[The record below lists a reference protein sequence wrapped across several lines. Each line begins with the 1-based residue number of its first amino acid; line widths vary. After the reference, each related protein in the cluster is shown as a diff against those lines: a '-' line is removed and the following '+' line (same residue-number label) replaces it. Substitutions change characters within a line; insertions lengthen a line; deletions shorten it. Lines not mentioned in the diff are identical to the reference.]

1 MNKKIRFG
9 VAGVHSFGKHHIQ
22 GIQKNEDAELVMICD
37 TDAQL
42 AAQVAAENGVPYTT
56 DFEEMVKNPDVD
68 AVCIVTPDP
77 THKDLVLKALAA
89 GKHIL
94 CEKPM
99 TLKLSESK
107 EIVKAAENSKS
118 FMMVGQICRFTPSFM
133 KAKELVEQ
141 GEIGELFFVEGEYA
155 HDYSGM
161 IESTPWRFDSANPRH
176 GMIGGGCH
184 SVDLLRWIAGNPTEA
199 VAYSNKKV
207 LVSTPTDDCT
217 IAILKFPNNV
227 IGKVF
232 CSTGCKR
239 PYTMRTVLYGT
250 EGTIIVDNRSQHMSI
265 YKTDILGS
273 DRLMGFTP
281 KGIELKI
288 PMSINDH
295 NIGDEI
301 KEFVQCIKEGKK
313 PLLSAREGAITV
325 SVCDAIIR
333 SAEEHKIIEVDYNF

>member
-1 MNKKIRFG
+1 MRKIRFG
-9 VAGVHSFGKHHIQ
+9 VVGVHSFGKHHII

-37 TDAQL
+37 TDEEL
-42 AAQVAAENGVPYTT
+42 AKAVAEENGVPYTT
-56 DFEEMVKNPDVD
+56 DFDEMVNCPDVD
-68 AVCIVTPDP
+68 AISIVTPDP
-77 THKDLVLKALAA
+77 THKELVIKALRA
-89 GKHIL
+89 GKHVL

-107 EIVKAAENSKS
+107 EIVAEAKKS
-118 FMMVGQICRFTPSFM
+118 GAYMMVGQICRFTPSFM

-161 IESTPWRFDSANPRH
+161 LTSTPWRFDSENPRH

-250 EGTIIVDNRSQHMSI
+250 EGTIIVDNRSRHMSV
-265 YKTDILGS
+265 YKTSILGS

-281 KGIELKI
+281 QGIEMKI
-288 PMSINDH
+288 PLSVNDH
-295 NIGDEI
+295 NIEGEI
-301 KEFVQCIKEGKK
+301 KEFVQCIKEGK
-313 PLLSAREGAITV
+313 PPVLDAREGAITV

-333 SAEEHKIIEVDYNF
+333 SCDEHKIIEVDYNF